1 MTARIPHAKALVAR
15 AVAAPS
21 RSVSAWRDRLAVICE
36 VRDGGRLDAPLA
48 GRVKPKGE
56 AGSGFGLWLTGQLCD
71 LVQVRAFRE
80 HSVVRLHRLLQMEN
94 ASAVPVAVQ

>member
-1 MTARIPHAKALVAR
+1 MTARIARAKHLVAK

-21 RSVSAWRDRLAVICE
+21 RSVSAWRDPLAVICE
-36 VRDGGRLDAPLA
+36 VRDGGPLDAPLA
-48 GRVKPKGE
+48 GRVKPKGG
-56 AGSGFGLWLTGQLCD
+56 AGSGSGLWLAGQLRE

-94 ASAVPVAVQ
+94 ASAVGAAVP

>member
-56 AGSGFGLWLTGQLCD
+56 AGSGFGLWLAGQLCD
-71 LVQVRAFRE
+71 LVQVRAFRD

-94 ASAVPVAVQ
+94 ASAVGAAVQ